1 MSFFLTWCSSDNN
14 TSVLPAMKAIVI
26 SCRNIT
32 EDAEAIDPPMDLE
45 NSVLDAKDKVS
56 DCLGDMMSAA
66 KNHATYKTFNVELLE
81 DPASDLTNSV
91 FALVDLLNSLPVG
104 GGGGGGNNENQYVDD
119 DAMSVDE
126 LKV

>member
-1 MSFFLTWCSSDNN
+1 
-14 TSVLPAMKAIVI
+14 MKAIVI

-32 EDAEAIDPPMDLE
+32 EDADSIDPPREFE

-56 DCLGDMMSAA
+56 DCLGDMMTAA
-66 KNHATYKTFNVELLE
+66 KNHATYKTFDVELLE

-91 FALVDLLNSLPVG
+91 FALIDMLNSLPVSG
-104 GGGGGGNNENQYVDD
+104 GSGEDRGGNSDLYAN

-126 LKV
+126 LKVCLSLNPDYLAIP